1 MDSQEIQK
9 PNPFSQLMNI
19 KTKDNPTKKK
29 RKVSESKLAI
39 LSRKKNLA
47 IGRFARI
54 EAEFIALIYSYSEE
68 LTGELDQLIIND
80 IKAKIKY
87 LQSTASYE
95 LTKKIIDD
103 KIERDQGFAQRDS
116 RRGRAHG

>member
-1 MDSQEIQK
+1 MASQAIQK
-9 PNPFSQLMNI
+9 PNPFSQLMNL
-19 KTKDNPTKKK
+19 KTETTSSPTKKK

-39 LSRKKNLA
+39 LSRRKNLA
-47 IGRFARI
+47 VGRFARL

-95 LTKKIIDD
+95 LTKKIIDA
-103 KIERDQGFAQRDS
+103 KIERDLGLAQR
-116 RRGRAHG
+116 G